1 MCNHQKL
8 VNTLGCCTLSSPGH
22 QYKYSYKHSDVM
34 MLKDNSYNNFIVKM
48 DCQLSFF

>member
-22 QYKYSYKHSDVM
+22 QYKYTVEPPRKGHFGTNI
-34 MLKDNSYNNFIVKM
+34 NSSG
-48 DCQLSFF
+48 LSPL